1 MWLINTE
8 TLELEHVLDHEATE
22 YAILSH
28 TWEDG
33 EVTFQEFCD
42 RRRDEN
48 GHVGARAKKGWRK
61 IERLCAL
68 TRGYGPRR
76 LRYAWVDTCCIDKTS
91 SAELSE
97 AINSMYRWYADSAV
111 CFAYLG
117 DLAPR
122 DHQNPNGNG
131 NSNIGFQDGG
141 PMLSG
146 IARDEERVDDTK
158 NDPSAPGFVDDIFQC
173 RWWTRGWT
181 LQELIAPVKLIFLD
195 RDFNLRGT
203 KVSLHS
209 KIAERT
215 GIEKKILLHRKPLA
229 SAHVARRMSWAAERQ
244 TTRAEDAAYSLMG
257 IFDINMPL
265 LYGEGSKAFLRL
277 QEEICRRSN
286 GDLTLFAWAADAP
299 PVATGKKDRDE
310 TFKNGDAD
318 PEYRGILA
326 RHPREFLG
334 AKTLGKQPGE
344 LHRGEL
350 SVTNKGIR
358 IDGTELL
365 HAPDRGLFLRLG
377 RLQPD
382 EAQPGK
388 GNMYVQ
394 LAKTMDGYVRAH
406 ADRVFYGLASSGGAT
421 HWLPPENV
429 YVASDLSPS
438 DRDKVAKQRKHMVR
452 FSAPAAPETS
462 GRHVIRLGQAT
473 YPRHFWDRHESA
485 ALLDFAS
492 QQEGLVELVATLSD
506 GHTTGRLVLAWSSYM
521 AGVEGRRN
529 RRQSALKYALLDARS
544 PHWDAVS
551 ATLRGAGGGRAVDRL
566 LRYEVLNE
574 GPLVRYGEGT
584 ARLRHWIA
592 GEEVQVD
599 VTVSRPDLPDRWRM
613 WTVEVSCGDADG
625 GKEVADDG
633 RGIQLGN
640 TDSPEKRL
648 LAHAATWKTF

>member
-1 MWLINTE
+1 MWLINVD
-8 TLELEHVLDHEATE
+8 TLELEHVLDHETTE

-28 TWEDG
+28 TWEED
-33 EVTFQEFCD
+33 EVTFQEFRD
-42 RRRDEN
+42 HRRRGDD
-48 GHVGARAKKGWRK
+48 VAVRAKQGWRK
-61 IERLCAL
+61 IERFCAL
-68 TRGYGPRR
+68 ARGHGGRR

-97 AINSMYRWYADSAV
+97 AINSMYRWYADSA
-111 CFAYLG
+111 
-117 DLAPR
+117 
-122 DHQNPNGNG
+122 N
-131 NSNIGFQDGG
+131 GG
-141 PMLSG
+141 PDADADGDVGGVAALDEKG
-146 IARDEERVDDTK
+146 GDDDARTA
-158 NDPSAPGFVDDIFQC
+158 PSASGLVDDIFQC

-181 LQELIAPVKLIFLD
+181 LQELIAPGKLIFLD
-195 RDFNLRGT
+195 RDFNLRGN

-215 GIEKKILLHRKPLA
+215 GIEKKILLHRKPLS

-286 GDLTLFAWAADAP
+286 GDLTLFAWTADAP
-299 PVATGKKDRDE
+299 PVATGKKKGAGAVDGE
-310 TFKNGDAD
+310 GD

-326 RHPREFLG
+326 RHPREFLS

-365 HAPDRGLFLRLG
+365 HAPALGLFLRLG

-382 EAQPGK
+382 AAQPGK

-394 LAKTMDGYVRAH
+394 LAKTMDGYVRAN
-406 ADRVFYGLASSGGAT
+406 ADRVFYGLASSGGVT

-452 FSAPAAPETS
+452 EGGGG
-462 GRHVIRLGQAT
+462 GRPVIRLGQAT

-492 QQEGLVELVATLSD
+492 QQEGLVELVATLAD

-529 RRQSALKYALLDARS
+529 KRQNALKYALLDARS
-544 PHWDAVS
+544 PHWEAVS
-551 ATLRGAGGGRAVDRL
+551 ATLRGLSGGRAVDRL
-566 LRYEVLNE
+566 LRYGVLNE
-574 GPLVRYGEGT
+574 GPLVRHGEGT
-584 ARLRHWIA
+584 ARHRHWIA
-592 GEEVQVD
+592 GEEVV
-599 VTVSRPDLPDRWRM
+599 VTVAVSRPDLPDRWRM
-613 WTVEVSCGDADG
+613 WTVEVACGGDGDGDG
-625 GKEVADDG
+625 GKEAAEESG
-633 RGIQLGN
+633 RIRQGVWKGWR
-640 TDSPEKRL
+640 SACWFVL
-648 LAHAATWKTF
+648 LRGRRYDNMIMSRA